1 MTDSPASTSPVEAEG
16 GTVREWPRVVAL
28 VLFLVSTS
36 ALSPFALVAGPFILL
51 LMGMPVRRRTALVAG
66 AVVAVL
72 LLMREPSADGVWYL
86 ERAWA
91 VLAGGFFVALCRFR
105 PGLRLTHRA
114 LGAVVGAGA
123 VAGGILLLRPGAWS
137 VVDWALRDRVTAGV
151 TQALAL
157 VRSVQ
162 GSESISP
169 EVEQSIYRTV
179 EVQADLFPA
188 LVGLTTLAAL
198 GLAWWGYSRLALGE
212 RGALAPVREF
222 RFEDQLVW
230 VFIGGLLIMAATGG
244 EGWTRVGSNT
254 LVFMGAL
261 YALRGAA
268 VFLFLNG
275 GLTLLGGIL
284 LAAGILFMAP
294 ILGSVA
300 VLIGLGDT
308 WLQFRAKARALLG

>member
-1 MTDSPASTSPVEAEG
+1 MTDSPASAAPVEAEG
-16 GTVREWPRVVAL
+16 GTNREWPRVLAL

-51 LMGMPVRRRTALVAG
+51 LMGMPVRRRTALLAG
-66 AVVAVL
+66 ALVAAVL
-72 LLMREPSADGVWYL
+72 LLRDPGTDGVWYL

-91 VLAGGFFVALCRFR
+91 VLAGGFFVALCRFL
-105 PGLRLTHRA
+105 PGQRLTHRA
-114 LGAVVGAGA
+114 LGAVAGAGA
-123 VAGGILLLRPGAWS
+123 VAGLLFLVRPGAWS
-137 VVDWALRDRVTAGV
+137 VVDWAVRDRVTSGV
-151 TQALAL
+151 AQALAL
-157 VRSVQ
+157 LRAVQ
-162 GSESISP
+162 GSEAVPP
-169 EVEQSIYRTV
+169 ELEASIYRTV
-179 EVQADLFPA
+179 EIQADLFPA

-198 GLAWWGYSRLALGE
+198 GVAWWGYSRLALGR

-230 VFIGGLLIMAATGG
+230 VFIGGLLLLAVTGG

-284 LAAGILFMAP
+284 LAIGILFMAP

-308 WLQFRAKARALLG
+308 WLEFRAKARAMLG

>member
-1 MTDSPASTSPVEAEG
+1 MTDSPATTSPVEAEG
-16 GTVREWPRVVAL
+16 GSIREWPRVLAL

-51 LMGMPVRRRTALVAG
+51 LMGMPVRRRGALLLG
-66 AVVAVL
+66 AVTAVL
-72 LLMREPSADGVWYL
+72 LLWRDPSADGIWYM

-114 LGAVVGAGA
+114 LVSVAGAGA
-123 VAGGILLLRPGAWS
+123 VAGGLFLLRPRAWS

-151 TQALAL
+151 GQALEVLRMA
-157 VRSVQ
+157 Q
-162 GSESISP
+162 GGEGIPP
-169 EVEQSIYRTV
+169 EVEASIYRTV
-179 EVQADLFPA
+179 EIQADLMPA

-198 GLAWWGYSRLALGE
+198 GVAWWGYSRLALGE
-212 RGALAPVREF
+212 RGSLAAVREF

-230 VFIGGLLIMAATGG
+230 VFIAGLLLVALTAG

-275 GLTLLGGIL
+275 GLTVLGGVL
-284 LAAGILFMAP
+284 LAAAMLFMAP

-308 WLQFRAKARALLG
+308 WLEFRAKARALPG